1 MDTTTV
7 ISSRPRPPAT
17 PELPHARVIIL
28 SGLAGAIVLSG
39 AISTQTYL
47 SMLGHGHSYRSTLA
61 WQLSIWSL
69 WALAAPLVLRKGG
82 QLAVERDPA
91 RDISKQAALLGIGL
105 ITAHLA
111 FAAWMAL
118 LFQPYEPNIE
128 SGFVEAFA
136 RQFSV
141 LPVDLLVYGAMVLI
155 GWTLTVS
162 RAARRLEVRES
173 RLEAELAR
181 AQLDALRLEIQ
192 PHFLFN
198 TLNAIGALVRLQATD
213 RALEMLVGLSELMRS
228 TLDRTGEQLCTL
240 EAELDFTKRYV
251 DLQLARFGERLLV
264 DYRVEPSTLEL
275 QVPTFALQP
284 LVENALRHGLGVQSR
299 RCRLEIGTSIEQATL
314 HVWVRDDGV
323 GLPPG
328 FDITRDAG
336 TGLANIRSRLER
348 LHGAEGRLELHSMPG
363 GGTEARLVVPALAV
377 SAEIVG
383 EGSARDAADA
393 KAAIA

>member
-7 ISSRPRPPAT
+7 ISSRPRPQAA
-17 PELPHARVIIL
+17 PELPRARVIIL
-28 SGLAGAIVLSG
+28 AGLAGALALSG

-47 SMLGHGHSYRSTLA
+47 SMLGHGHSYRATLA
-61 WQLSIWSL
+61 WQLSIWIV
-69 WALAAPLVLRKGG
+69 WALAAPVVIRKAG
-82 QLAVERDPA
+82 QLAAA
-91 RDISKQAALLGIGL
+91 RDRSRTLWKQIALLGAVL

-128 SGFVEAFA
+128 SGYVEALG

-141 LPVDLLVYGAMVLI
+141 LPVDLLVYGALI
-155 GWTLTVS
+155 LVGWTLTVS

-181 AQLDALRLEIQ
+181 AELDALRLEIQ

-198 TLNAIGALVRLQATD
+198 TLNAIAALVRLKAAD
-213 RALEMLVGLSELMRS
+213 RALEMLVGLSELMRT
-228 TLDRTGEQLCTL
+228 TLDRSGEQMCTL

-251 DLQLARFGERLLV
+251 DLQVARFGDRLQV
-264 DYRVEPSTLEL
+264 EYRVEPSAYGL

-284 LVENALRHGLGVQSR
+284 LVENALRHGLGAQAR
-299 RCRLEIGTSIEQATL
+299 GCRIEIGASIDRSSL
-314 HVWVRDDGV
+314 HLWVRDDGV
-323 GLPPG
+323 GLPAG

-348 LHGAEGRLELHSMPG
+348 LHGADARLELRTAAG
-363 GGTEARLVVPALAV
+363 GGTEALLVVPAVAV
-377 SAEIVG
+377 G
-383 EGSARDAADA
+383 DASVSNE
-393 KAAIA
+393 AIA